1 MRSITR
7 IYSLYQGSEEK
18 FGIIGSQALKALK
31 ALKFSAS
38 KKTLALVPFLSA
50 RH

>member
-1 MRSITR
+1 MASK
-7 IYSLYQGSEEK
+7 LNL
-18 FGIIGSQALKALK
+18 ALKALK

-38 KKTLALVPFLSA
+38 KKTKALVPFLSA